1 MDKENNALKT
11 ELKACRKVINNTSK
25 ESMRETS
32 RDRERELPRTLRGQV
47 LPSHECRTANNTNT
61 QNRGSHL
68 GPGRG
73 YHQI

>member
-32 RDRERELPRTLRGQV
+32 RDRERELPRTLRGHFFIV
-47 LPSHECRTANNTNT
+47 L
-61 QNRGSHL
+61 
-68 GPGRG
+68 
-73 YHQI
+73 